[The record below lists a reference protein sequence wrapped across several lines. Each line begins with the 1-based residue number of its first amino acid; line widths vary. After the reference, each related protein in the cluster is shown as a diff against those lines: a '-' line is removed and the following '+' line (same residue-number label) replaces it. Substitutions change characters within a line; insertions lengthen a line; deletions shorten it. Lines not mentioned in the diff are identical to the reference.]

1 MCAEDMNNERDD
13 GKVTKESFKDYTY
26 VMVSTLNQMVNYI
39 PLKHFTF
46 KEVVNITVEE
56 NKENKEKPKENFFN
70 NNQWDKNLKTIYKDT
85 IIIDMGIEKNNFFD
99 LTLVKNKLI
108 QEIDTGKLQFQKI
121 FWNITGG
128 QRHILMAINQ
138 VVKDGDK
145 ICYLEGNNNQMM
157 IYDVATQK
165 TECIEYSL
173 NLEKDLTI
181 ETALKLMGFDL
192 RSIEKKEGKDTERQ
206 FYLDFYDKYTDEKN
220 VSLRKALI
228 NLNKTKNPNCS
239 SITDTILTTMKL
251 CEHTTEDFTKQYPFG
266 YILEKL
272 AFYQFEKIVSTNK
285 ALVVHSLKIIFDDED
300 VQKEINHKTIDE
312 FDIALLTK
320 NGKFM
325 IFECKSGGMSGDV
338 AKSTNYSTYAVSGVY
353 GLPILIT
360 PLLASEI
367 SNLNTLGE
375 EYETIKSAVKSA
387 KRASLEVWGID
398 EIATKIEKYIG

>member
-1 MCAEDMNNERDD
+1 MCATDMNNERDSD
-13 GKVTKESFKDYTY
+13 KVTKESFKDYIY

-46 KEVVNITVEE
+46 KEVVNITI
-56 NKENKEKPKENFFN
+56 NDSLYADNAK
-70 NNQWDKNLKTIYKDT
+70 WDKNLSEVLGSEVSISSITFK
-85 IIIDMGIEKNNFFD
+85 
-99 LTLVKNKLI
+99 
-108 QEIDTGKLQFQKI
+108 QSEITNPTELKKRLNELRKGKEKI

-128 QRHILMAINQ
+128 QRPFVLAINQ
-138 VVKDGDK
+138 FIQDRQDDV
-145 ICYLEGNNNQMM
+145 ICYLEGNKSQMVLLQNGNEIKGM
-157 IYDVATQK
+157 PSYD
-165 TECIEYSL
+165 
-173 NLEKDLTI
+173 LEGMNI

-206 FYLDFYDKYTDEKN
+206 FYLDFYSKYTDEKN

-228 NLNKTKNPNCS
+228 KLNETKKPDCD
-239 SITDTILTTMKL
+239 SITDSLLTEIKF
-251 CEHTTEDFTKQYPFG
+251 CDHTKEDFKKQYPLG

-300 VQKEINHKTIDE
+300 LKKETGNKTIDE

-325 IFECKSGGMSGDV
+325 IFECKSGGMDGDV
-338 AKSTNYSTYAVSGVY
+338 AKSTKYSTYAVSGAY

-367 SNLNTLGE
+367 NDIDNLDKAI
-375 EYETIKSAVKSA
+375 YSSIQSAVKSA
-387 KRASLEVWGID
+387 NRAGLKVWGLD
-398 EIATKIEKYIG
+398 KIEENLKKYIG

>member
-1 MCAEDMNNERDD
+1 
-13 GKVTKESFKDYTY
+13 
-26 VMVSTLNQMVNYI
+26 
-39 PLKHFTF
+39 
-46 KEVVNITVEE
+46 
-56 NKENKEKPKENFFN
+56 
-70 NNQWDKNLKTIYKDT
+70 
-85 IIIDMGIEKNNFFD
+85 
-99 LTLVKNKLI
+99 
-108 QEIDTGKLQFQKI
+108 
-121 FWNITGG
+121 
-128 QRHILMAINQ
+128 
-138 VVKDGDK
+138 
-145 ICYLEGNNNQMM
+145 
-157 IYDVATQK
+157 
-165 TECIEYSL
+165 
-173 NLEKDLTI
+173 
-181 ETALKLMGFDL
+181 MGFDL
-192 RSIEKKEGKDTERQ
+192 RSIEKKEEKDTERK
-206 FYLDFYDKYTDEKN
+206 FYLDFYNKYTDEKN

-251 CEHTTEDFTKQYPFG
+251 CDHTQEDFTKQYPFG
-266 YILEKL
+266 YVLEKL
-272 AFYQFEKIVSTNK
+272 AFYQFEKIVSK
-285 ALVVHSLKIIFDDED
+285 DIASVVHSLKIIFEDED

-398 EIATKIEKYIG
+398 EIEEHLKKYINLTGATK

>member
-1 MCAEDMNNERDD
+1 MVLLQNNNEIKDMPNYNLD
-13 GKVTKESFKDYTY
+13 G
-26 VMVSTLNQMVNYI
+26 
-39 PLKHFTF
+39 
-46 KEVVNITVEE
+46 
-56 NKENKEKPKENFFN
+56 
-70 NNQWDKNLKTIYKDT
+70 
-85 IIIDMGIEKNNFFD
+85 
-99 LTLVKNKLI
+99 
-108 QEIDTGKLQFQKI
+108 
-121 FWNITGG
+121 
-128 QRHILMAINQ
+128 
-138 VVKDGDK
+138 
-145 ICYLEGNNNQMM
+145 
-157 IYDVATQK
+157 
-165 TECIEYSL
+165 
-173 NLEKDLTI
+173 LTI

-206 FYLDFYDKYTDEKN
+206 FYLDFYNKYTDQKN

-251 CEHTTEDFTKQYPFG
+251 CDHTQEDFTKQYPFG

-285 ALVVHSLKIIFDDED
+285 ASVAHSLKIIFEDED

-338 AKSTNYSTYAVSGVY
+338 AKSTKYSTYAVSGAY

-367 SNLNTLGE
+367 NNIDKLDKATYG
-375 EYETIKSAVKSA
+375 YIQSAVKSA
-387 KRASLEVWGID
+387 IRAGLEVWGID
-398 EIATKIEKYIG
+398 EIATKLEKYINLTGATK